1 MQYVSNF
8 LINYRNYDYA
18 YVYFSTIRSIY
29 GLLRVSS
36 FGKGRKI
43 INIPSLAVLTLHRN
57 VLCTPLSVAQINDAT
72 FIKQTLKQMIF
83 LAIFLSV
90 SVDIANLWFGI

>member
-8 LINYRNYDYA
+8 LINYCNYDYA

-29 GLLRVSS
+29 GLRVSS

-43 INIPSLAVLTLHRN
+43 INIPSLAALTLHRN
-57 VLCTPLSVAQINDAT
+57 VLCTPLSETQINDAT

-90 SVDIANLWFGI
+90 SVDIANLRFVL